1 MSDIGFGP
9 VGDPPIIHGGNS
21 YVTRDGYG
29 RPTYLVD
36 RRLLEKAEARIAE
49 LEDQL
54 RPMSPL
60 RQQADTYLR
69 ILRHPE
75 IYRHLRA
82 GAGSWS
88 DQIDARI
95 TTVAADRDH
104 WRAEAEKARDLP
116 APDAGNPEHLR
127 FAANILID
135 RALKLGVKF
144 RAEAALGPF
153 NADEL
158 RNAARR
164 LESEATADDVVE
176 RIARELY
183 RRLYPGPIGTHDSAR
198 TRESDAAEMDMAY
211 RKWDEGREGFAPGRQ
226 CREIAA
232 HIAGLLRGDR

>member
-104 WRAEAEKARDLP
+104 WAACRARSDQQRQCDTRVDLVGPRP
-116 APDAGNPEHLR
+116 AP
-127 FAANILID
+127 
-135 RALKLGVKF
+135 
-144 RAEAALGPF
+144 
-153 NADEL
+153 
-158 RNAARR
+158 ARR
-164 LESEATADDVVE
+164 W
-176 RIARELY
+176 R
-183 RRLYPGPIGTHDSAR
+183 
-198 TRESDAAEMDMAY
+198 
-211 RKWDEGREGFAPGRQ
+211 
-226 CREIAA
+226 
-232 HIAGLLRGDR
+232 